1 MSCSHDNDAG
11 VKCLGFEDVHSDNDA
26 CPTNMTEVNGATST
40 TSKTTESSTQI
51 QVETMEVCCETN
63 SPETEASITE
73 ALGALTGLLAA
84 TLVIITIG
92 WVVSFVY
99 LMRKIKQR

>member
-1 MSCSHDNDAG
+1 MSCSHANDAG

-26 CPTNMTEVNGATST
+26 CPTNMTEVNDATST
-40 TSKTTESSTQI
+40 TSKTNDSSTQI

-63 SPETEASITE
+63 SAETEASITE
-73 ALGALTGLLAA
+73 ALEALTGLLAA

-92 WVVSFVY
+92 
-99 LMRKIKQR
+99 

>member
-26 CPTNMTEVNGATST
+26 YPTNMTEVNGATST
-40 TSKTTESSTQI
+40 TSKTTE
-51 QVETMEVCCETN
+51 
-63 SPETEASITE
+63 
-73 ALGALTGLLAA
+73 ALGALAGLLTAA
-84 TLVIITIG
+84 LVIITIG
-92 WVVSFVY
+92 WVVSCVY